1 MQTDF
6 VTAAQLAK
14 LSGKNEKTIRRAIT
28 AGRLPAERDANGV
41 YQIPATAG
49 FTVYPP
55 LPDAPPE
62 LIHLVDEDPK
72 SDGKDVDE
80 LPAAAAGPQES
91 WMVRAIRAETRLE
104 TLAALLQCDAGTSTI
119 RMLVETWGQP

>member
-28 AGRLPAERDANGV
+28 AGRLPADRDANGV

-49 FTVYPP
+49 FAVYPP

-62 LIHLVDEDPK
+62 LIHLVDELPEK
-72 SDGKDVDE
+72 GVDE
-80 LPAAAAGPQES
+80 LAAAAPEQES

-104 TLAALLQCDAGTSTI
+104 TLRALLQCDAGTSTI

>member
-1 MQTDF
+1 MQPDF

-28 AGRLPAERDANGV
+28 AGRLPAERDANGI
-41 YQIPATAG
+41 YQIPTTAG
-49 FTVYPP
+49 FAVYPP

-62 LIHLVDEDPK
+62 LIHLVDEAPE
-72 SDGKDVDE
+72 KDVDE
-80 LPAAAAGPQES
+80 LAAVEPAQES

-104 TLAALLQCDAGTSTI
+104 TLAQLLECDAGSSTM
-119 RMLVETWGQP
+119 RMLVETWGRHE

>member
-28 AGRLPAERDANGV
+28 AGRLPADRDANGV

-49 FTVYPP
+49 FAVYPP

-62 LIHLVDEDPK
+62 LIHLVDEAPE
-72 SDGKDVDE
+72 KDVDE
-80 LPAAAAGPQES
+80 LAAAAPERES